1 MKTFT
6 TLTFVLLFTSLSIF
20 AHNGDPVPVKSTLL
34 FETSDIALFS
44 VNSNDEGMITN
55 AIYNANNA
63 FFTLE
68 TMKSIQFV
76 QILNQKGELQYQIHV
91 ESNVLNISMSDFVQG
106 SYSVNLR
113 FEGNTNYFA
122 TRLVKKK

>member
-6 TLTFVLLFTSLSIF
+6 TLSFALLFSSLSIF

-34 FETSDIALFS
+34 FETSDIALFAID
-44 VNSNDEGMITN
+44 SNDEGLISN

-76 QILNQKGELQYQIHV
+76 QILNQDGELEYQIPV
-91 ESNVLNISMSDFVQG
+91 ESKFLNISMSDLLEG

-113 FEGNTNYFA
+113 FEGQEDYFA